1 MTSVKRSLDSQKGHK
16 THLENHCSGKS
27 LTCEISKTLS
37 KSTASLGPRTK
48 THNLV
53 GDISH
58 SNHTMKEEQV
68 KDREKTHRRIHSGNR
83 QNLFKWI

>member
-1 MTSVKRSLDSQKGHK
+1 M
-16 THLENHCSGKS
+16 
-27 LTCEISKTLS
+27 
-37 KSTASLGPRTK
+37 GPRTK

>member
-1 MTSVKRSLDSQKGHK
+1 MTSVKRSLDSQKGHN
-16 THLENHCSGKS
+16 TYLENHCSGKS
-27 LTCEISKTLS
+27 LTREIFKILS

-48 THNLV
+48 TQTLV

-58 SNHTMKEEQV
+58 SNHNMKEEQV
-68 KDREKTHRRIHSGNR
+68 KDREKTHRRMHSGNR